1 MANEEERPVCRSGLD
16 AQERADADS
25 TQGVG
30 GEDATVSN
38 LVATWEKRMATRI
51 EQDSLGPKEIPV
63 DVYYGL
69 QTVRALENFPISRL
83 RLHPKM
89 VETTVT
95 VKKAAALVNID
106 LGLLKPEISRVIAAA
121 ADEVLTG
128 KLRDQFVVDVYQLGA
143 GTSFNMNV
151 NEVLANR
158 AIELLGGKKGD
169 YTIVHPNDH
178 VNMAQSTNDVF
189 PAAMRMAGRL
199 LLAELLPVLNDLQTA
214 LTEKAK
220 EFDGILKSART
231 HLQDAVPIRL
241 GQEFAAYA
249 VTIGKCQERIAAAT
263 RSLEELGIGGSAA
276 GTGLNTHPQYR
287 VRVVEHL
294 RTWTGIEWNNAP
306 DMREA
311 MQSNLPVAEA
321 SSALRLLAI
330 ELTRICNDLRLL
342 ASGPTTGF
350 AEIVLPTVQSGSSI
364 MPGKVNPSMAEMLNM
379 VCFQVIGN
387 DLTVS
392 MAVQAGQLEL
402 NVMMPVMAYNL
413 HQSIEILK
421 NAIRVFIDRCVSGIV
436 ADADRCRRYA
446 ESSRA
451 LGAALNMSIGY
462 ARAAEVVKRA
472 LRERKTSIDVV
483 REEKLLTEAQ
493 IAQILAPA
501 KLTEPGLP
509 GKLE

>member
-1 MANEEERPVCRSGLD
+1 
-16 AQERADADS
+16 
-25 TQGVG
+25 
-30 GEDATVSN
+30 
-38 LVATWEKRMATRI
+38 MATRI
-51 EQDSLGPKEIPV
+51 EKDSLGQKEVPG
-63 DVYYGL
+63 DAYYGL
-69 QTVRALENFPISRL
+69 QSVRAMENFPISGL
-83 RLHPKM
+83 RKHARM
-89 VETTVT
+89 VEAMAM
-95 VKKAAALVNID
+95 VKKAAAFANAE
-106 LGLLKPEISRVIAAA
+106 LGLLKPEVSKAIGAA
-121 ADEVLTG
+121 ADEVLAG
-128 KLRDQFVVDVYQLGA
+128 KLRDHFVVDVYQMGA
-143 GTSFNMNV
+143 GTAFHMNV

-169 YTIVHPNDH
+169 HTIVHPNDH
-178 VNMAQSTNDVF
+178 VNMAQSTNDVI
-189 PAAMRMAGRL
+189 PTAMRIASRL
-199 LLAELLPVLNDLQTA
+199 LLQELLPVLSDLEVA
-214 LTEKAK
+214 LGAKAK

-249 VTIGKCQERIAAAT
+249 VTIGKCRELIAAAA

-287 VRVVEHL
+287 FKLVEYL
-294 RTWTGIEWNNAP
+294 RAWTNINWRSAP

-311 MQSNLPVAEA
+311 MQSNLPIAEA
-321 SSALRLLAI
+321 SSALRLLAL

-350 AEIVLPTVQSGSSI
+350 AEIVLPAVQPGSSI

-387 DLTVS
+387 DLAVA

-413 HQSIEILK
+413 HHSIEILK
-421 NAIRVFIDRCVSGIV
+421 NALRAFTDRCVVGIV

-446 ESSRA
+446 ESSMA
-451 LGAALNMSIGY
+451 LATALNTHIGY

-472 LRERKTSIDVV
+472 LREQKTIIDVV
-483 REEKLLTEAQ
+483 RNEKLLTEDQ
-493 IAQILAPA
+493 IAQILDPI

-509 GKLE
+509 GR

>member
-1 MANEEERPVCRSGLD
+1 MV
-16 AQERADADS
+16 
-25 TQGVG
+25 
-30 GEDATVSN
+30 
-38 LVATWEKRMATRI
+38 TRI
-51 EQDSLGPKEIPV
+51 EQDSLGPMEVPV
-63 DVYYGL
+63 DAYYGL
-69 QTVRALENFPISRL
+69 QTVRATGNFPISEL
-83 RLHPKM
+83 RLHFKM
-89 VETTVT
+89 VEATVM
-95 VKKAAALVNID
+95 VKKAAALVNAD
-106 LGLLKPEISRVIAAA
+106 LGLLRSEIGRAIAAA
-121 ADEVLTG
+121 ADEILAG
-128 KLRDQFVVDVYQLGA
+128 KFRDQFVVDVYQMGA

-169 YTIVHPNDH
+169 YTITHPNDH

-189 PAAMRMAGRL
+189 PTAIRMAARL
-199 LLAELLPVLNDLQTA
+199 LLAELLPILKDLEQA
-214 LTEKAK
+214 LRKKAE

-241 GQEFAAYA
+241 GQEFSAYA
-249 VTIGKCQERIAAAT
+249 VTIGKCQERIAVAA
-263 RSLEELGIGGSAA
+263 RSLQELGIGGSAV

-287 VRVVEHL
+287 AKLVEYL
-294 RTWTGIEWNNAP
+294 RAWTGIEWRNAP

-311 MQSNLPVAEA
+311 MQSNLPVAET
-321 SSALRLLAI
+321 SSALRLLAL

-350 AEIVLPTVQSGSSI
+350 AEIVLPAVQPGSSI

-387 DLTVS
+387 DLTIS

-421 NAIRVFIDRCVSGIV
+421 NAIRVFIDRCVRGIV

-446 ESSRA
+446 EGSMA
-451 LGAALNMSIGY
+451 LAAALNTSLGY

-472 LRERKTSIDVV
+472 VRERKTIIDVV
-483 REEKLLTEAQ
+483 REEQLLSETQ
-493 IAQILAPA
+493 IAQILNPMT
-501 KLTEPGLP
+501 LTEPGLP
-509 GKLE
+509 SHRDEGDRK

>member
-1 MANEEERPVCRSGLD
+1 MA
-16 AQERADADS
+16 A
-25 TQGVG
+25 
-30 GEDATVSN
+30 
-38 LVATWEKRMATRI
+38 RI
-51 EQDSLGPKEIPV
+51 EKDSLGQKEVPA
-63 DVYYGL
+63 DAYYGL
-69 QTVRALENFPISRL
+69 QSVRAMENFPISGL
-83 RLHPKM
+83 RKHARM
-89 VETTVT
+89 VEAMVM
-95 VKKAAALVNID
+95 VKKAAAFANAE
-106 LGLLKPEISRVIAAA
+106 LGLLKPDVSKAIGAA
-121 ADEVLTG
+121 ADEVLAG
-128 KLRDQFVVDVYQLGA
+128 KLRDHFVVDVYQMGA
-143 GTSFNMNV
+143 GTAFHMNV

-169 YTIVHPNDH
+169 HTVVHPNDH
-178 VNMAQSTNDVF
+178 VNMAQSTNDVI
-189 PAAMRMAGRL
+189 PTAMRIAARL
-199 LLAELLPVLNDLQTA
+199 LLQELLPVLSDLETA
-214 LTEKAK
+214 LGAKAK

-249 VTIGKCQERIAAAT
+249 ATIGKCRELIAAAA

-287 VRVVEHL
+287 FKLVEYL
-294 RTWTGIEWNNAP
+294 RAWTNINWRNAP

-311 MQSNLPVAEA
+311 MQSNLPIAEA
-321 SSALRLLAI
+321 SSALRLLAL

-350 AEIVLPTVQSGSSI
+350 AEIVLPAVQPGSSI

-387 DLTVS
+387 DLTVA

-413 HQSIEILK
+413 HHSIEILK
-421 NAIRVFIDRCVSGIV
+421 NALRAFIDRCVVGIV

-446 ESSRA
+446 ESSMA
-451 LGAALNMSIGY
+451 LATALNTHIGY

-472 LRERKTSIDVV
+472 LREQKTIIDVV
-483 REEKLLTEAQ
+483 RDEKLLTEDQ
-493 IAQILAPA
+493 IAQILDPI

-509 GKLE
+509 GR

>member
-1 MANEEERPVCRSGLD
+1 MG
-16 AQERADADS
+16 
-25 TQGVG
+25 
-30 GEDATVSN
+30 
-38 LVATWEKRMATRI
+38 TRI
-51 EQDSLGPKEIPV
+51 EKDSLGQKEVPA
-63 DVYYGL
+63 DAYYGL
-69 QTVRALENFPISRL
+69 QSVRAIENFPISGL
-83 RLHPKM
+83 RMHPRM
-89 VETTVT
+89 VEAMAM
-95 VKKAAALVNID
+95 VKKAAAFANAE
-106 LGLLKPEISRVIAAA
+106 LGLLKPEVSKAIGAA
-121 ADEVLTG
+121 ADEVLAG
-128 KLRDQFVVDVYQLGA
+128 KLRDHFVVDVYQMGA
-143 GTSFNMNV
+143 GTSFHMNV

-158 AIELLGGKKGD
+158 AVELLGGKKGD
-169 YTIVHPNDH
+169 HTIVHPNDH
-178 VNMAQSTNDVF
+178 VNMAQSTNDVI
-189 PAAMRMAGRL
+189 PTAMRIASRL
-199 LLAELLPVLNDLQTA
+199 LLRELLPVLSDLQA
-214 LTEKAK
+214 AMGAKAK

-249 VTIGKCQERIAAAT
+249 VTIGKCRELIAAAA

-287 VRVVEHL
+287 FKLLEYL
-294 RTWTGIEWNNAP
+294 RAWTNINWRNAP

-311 MQSNLPVAEA
+311 MQSNLPIAEA
-321 SSALRLLAI
+321 SSALRLLAL

-350 AEIVLPTVQSGSSI
+350 AEIVLPAVQPGSSI

-387 DLTVS
+387 DLTIS

-413 HQSIEILK
+413 HHSIEILK
-421 NAIRVFIDRCVSGIV
+421 NALRAFIDRCVVGIV

-446 ESSRA
+446 ESSMA
-451 LGAALNMSIGY
+451 LATALNTYVGY

-472 LRERKTSIDVV
+472 LQEQKTIIDVV

-493 IAQILAPA
+493 IAQILDPI

-509 GKLE
+509 GR

>member
-1 MANEEERPVCRSGLD
+1 MP
-16 AQERADADS
+16 
-25 TQGVG
+25 
-30 GEDATVSN
+30 
-38 LVATWEKRMATRI
+38 TRI
-51 EQDSLGPKEIPV
+51 EKDILGEKAVPAEA
-63 DVYYGL
+63 YYGL
-69 QTVRALENFPISRL
+69 QSVRAMENFPISGL
-83 RLHPKM
+83 RMHPRM
-89 VETTVT
+89 VEAIVL
-95 VKKAAALVNID
+95 VKKAAALVNTD
-106 LGLLKPEISRVIAAA
+106 LELLNPKIGKAITAA
-121 ADEVLTG
+121 ADEVLDG
-128 KLRDQFVVDVYQLGA
+128 RLRDQFVVDVYQMGA

-158 AIELLGGKKGD
+158 AIELLGGQKGD

-189 PAAMRMAGRL
+189 PTAMRTAARL
-199 LLAELLPVLNDLQTA
+199 LFAELLPVLGDLKTA
-214 LTEKAK
+214 LAEKAK
-220 EFDGILKSART
+220 EFDDILKSART

-249 VTIGKCQERIAAAT
+249 ATIGKCQERIAAAA
-263 RSLEELGIGGSAA
+263 RSLEELGIGGTAV

-287 VRVVEHL
+287 TRLVEYL
-294 RTWTGIEWNNAP
+294 RAWTGIEWRNAP

-350 AEIVLPTVQSGSSI
+350 AEIRLPAVQPGSSI
-364 MPGKVNPSMAEMLNM
+364 MPGKINPSMAEMLNM

-402 NVMMPVMAYNL
+402 NVMMPVIAHNL
-413 HQSIEILK
+413 HQSVELLK
-421 NAIRVFIDRCVSGIV
+421 NAIRVFVDRCIGGIV
-436 ADADRCRRYA
+436 ADAGRCRRYA
-446 ESSRA
+446 ESSMA
-451 LGAALNMSIGY
+451 LATALNVLVGY
-462 ARAAEVVKRA
+462 ARAAEVVKCA
-472 LRERKTSIDVV
+472 VRERKTIIDVV

-493 IAQILAPA
+493 IAQILDPV

-509 GKLE
+509 GKPNESR

>member
-1 MANEEERPVCRSGLD
+1 MA
-16 AQERADADS
+16 A
-25 TQGVG
+25 
-30 GEDATVSN
+30 
-38 LVATWEKRMATRI
+38 RI
-51 EQDSLGPKEIPV
+51 EKDSLGQKEVPA
-63 DVYYGL
+63 DAYYGL
-69 QTVRALENFPISRL
+69 QSVRAMENFPISGL
-83 RLHPKM
+83 RKHARM
-89 VETTVT
+89 VEAMAM
-95 VKKAAALVNID
+95 VKKAAAFANAE
-106 LGLLKPEISRVIAAA
+106 LGLLKPEVSKAIGAA
-121 ADEVLTG
+121 ADEVLAG
-128 KLRDQFVVDVYQLGA
+128 KLRDHFVVDVYQMGA
-143 GTSFNMNV
+143 GTSFHMNV

-169 YTIVHPNDH
+169 HSIVHPNDH
-178 VNMAQSTNDVF
+178 VNMAQSTNDVI
-189 PAAMRMAGRL
+189 PTAMRIAGRL
-199 LLAELLPVLNDLQTA
+199 LLGELLPVLQDLQTA
-214 LTEKAK
+214 LAEKAK

-249 VTIGKCQERIAAAT
+249 VTVGKCRGLIAAAA

-287 VRVVEHL
+287 FKLVEHL
-294 RTWTGIEWNNAP
+294 RAWTNINWRNAP

-311 MQSNLPVAEA
+311 MQSNLPIAEA

-330 ELTRICNDLRLL
+330 ELIRICNDLRLL

-350 AEIVLPTVQSGSSI
+350 AEIVLPAVQPGSSI

-387 DLTVS
+387 DLTVA

-413 HQSIEILK
+413 HHSIEILK
-421 NAIRVFIDRCVSGIV
+421 NALRAFIDRCVVGIV
-436 ADADRCRRYA
+436 ADAERCRRYA
-446 ESSRA
+446 ESSMA
-451 LGAALNMSIGY
+451 LATALNTHIGY

-472 LRERKTSIDVV
+472 LREQKTIIDVV

-493 IAQILAPA
+493 IAQILDPI

-509 GKLE
+509 GH

>member
-1 MANEEERPVCRSGLD
+1 
-16 AQERADADS
+16 
-25 TQGVG
+25 
-30 GEDATVSN
+30 
-38 LVATWEKRMATRI
+38 MATRI
-51 EQDSLGPKEIPV
+51 EKDVLGEKAVPV
-63 DVYYGL
+63 EAYYGL
-69 QTVRALENFPISRL
+69 QSVRAMENFPISGL
-83 RLHPKM
+83 RMHSQM
-89 VETTVT
+89 VEAIVL
-95 VKKAAALVNID
+95 VKKAAALVNTD
-106 LGLLKPEISRVIAAA
+106 LELLKPEISRVITAA
-121 ADEVLTG
+121 ADEVLAG
-128 KLRDQFVVDVYQLGA
+128 KLRDQFVVDVYQMGA

-158 AIELLGGKKGD
+158 AIELLGGRKGD

-189 PAAMRMAGRL
+189 PTAMRMAARL
-199 LLAELLPVLNDLQTA
+199 LLAELLPVLGDLKTA
-214 LTEKAK
+214 LAEKAS

-249 VTIGKCQERIAAAT
+249 VTIGKCQERIAVAA
-263 RSLEELGIGGSAA
+263 RSLEELGIGGSAV

-287 VRVVEHL
+287 ARLVEYL
-294 RTWTGIEWNNAP
+294 RAWTRIEWRNAP

-311 MQSNLPVAEA
+311 MQSNLPIAEA
-321 SSALRLLAI
+321 SSVLKLLAL

-342 ASGPTTGF
+342 TSGPTTGL
-350 AEIVLPTVQSGSSI
+350 AEIKLPAVQPGSSI
-364 MPGKVNPSMAEMLNM
+364 MPGKINPSMAEMLNM

-402 NVMMPVMAYNL
+402 NVMMPVLAYNL

-436 ADADRCRRYA
+436 ADADRCHRYA
-446 ESSRA
+446 ESSMA
-451 LGAALNMSIGY
+451 LATALNVLVGY

-472 LRERKTSIDVV
+472 VREQKTIIDIV

-493 IAQILAPA
+493 IAEILDPV

-509 GKLE
+509 GKPDGSR

>member
-1 MANEEERPVCRSGLD
+1 MA
-16 AQERADADS
+16 A
-25 TQGVG
+25 
-30 GEDATVSN
+30 
-38 LVATWEKRMATRI
+38 RI
-51 EQDSLGPKEIPV
+51 EKDSLGQKEVPA
-63 DVYYGL
+63 DAYYGL
-69 QTVRALENFPISRL
+69 QSVRAMENFPISGL
-83 RLHPKM
+83 RKHARM
-89 VETTVT
+89 VDAMVL
-95 VKKAAALVNID
+95 VKKAAALANAE
-106 LGLLKPEISRVIAAA
+106 LGLLKPEVSKAIGAA
-121 ADEVLTG
+121 ADEVLAG
-128 KLRDQFVVDVYQLGA
+128 KLRDHFVVDVYQMGA
-143 GTSFNMNV
+143 GTSFHMNV

-169 YTIVHPNDH
+169 HTIVHPNDH
-178 VNMAQSTNDVF
+178 VNMAQSTNDVI
-189 PAAMRMAGRL
+189 PTAMRIAGRL
-199 LLAELLPVLNDLQTA
+199 LLGELLPVLQDLQTA
-214 LTEKAK
+214 LAAKAK

-249 VTIGKCQERIAAAT
+249 VTIGKCRELIAAAA

-287 VRVVEHL
+287 FKLVEHL
-294 RTWTGIEWNNAP
+294 RAWTDINWRNAP

-311 MQSNLPVAEA
+311 MQSHLPIAEA
-321 SSALRLLAI
+321 SSALRLLAL
-330 ELTRICNDLRLL
+330 ELIRICNDLRLL

-350 AEIVLPTVQSGSSI
+350 AEIVLPAVQPGSSI

-413 HQSIEILK
+413 HHSIEILK
-421 NAIRVFIDRCVSGIV
+421 NALRVFIDRCVVGIV

-446 ESSRA
+446 ESSMA
-451 LGAALNMSIGY
+451 LATALNTYVGY

-472 LRERKTSIDVV
+472 LREQKTIIEVV
-483 REEKLLTEAQ
+483 REEKLLTEAE
-493 IAQILAPA
+493 IAKILDPI

-509 GKLE
+509 GR